1 MKDIAFRDYV
11 AADFEPLLALWCRSV
26 AEMPMGDAP
35 RPGADFVRET
45 LHRVIARSEVTV
57 AWRGGE
63 MAGFLAVT
71 PQAGVLDQLFLDP
84 AVFRQGLGQALFA
97 RAVAR
102 MPGGF
107 TLYTPAANTPA
118 RAFYARMGMVE
129 TREDVHPV
137 MGHPVVYLAW
147 RPER

>member
-1 MKDIAFRDYV
+1 
-11 AADFEPLLALWCRSV
+11 
-26 AEMPMGDAP
+26 MGDAP

-45 LHRVIARSEVTV
+45 LHKVTRRSEVTV

-71 PQAGVLDQLFLDP
+71 PEAAVLDQLFLDP
-84 AVFRQGLGQALFA
+84 SVFRQGIGQALFA

-107 TLYTPAANTPA
+107 TLYTPTANTRA

-129 TREDVHPV
+129 TRESLHPV

-147 RPER
+147 QPAG